1 MDESVSP
8 GESHLVH
15 EKAQQFILD
24 LIKGPGFRA
33 GDRIPSERE
42 LSEMTGISRMT
53 VRKAVG
59 HLVERG
65 VLERRGTAGTFLPA
79 AVINRPVSEGMFS
92 HGISEIVRQCGGEP
106 GSRLLVFERH
116 AADARVADR
125 LGIRPGDPVIVMR
138 RLRTVNGQPFCIETT
153 HMADARVP
161 RLVADDLLGQ
171 RSFYELLEQRY
182 GIRMHGGE
190 GIIGVTSASP
200 QDANLLEL
208 GRDTTVLLFQA
219 VSLDVD
225 NRPMEYLHSVN
236 HPRMVVF
243 RSTRGQDRDL
253 IGN

>member
-1 MDESVSP
+1 MDESVGA
-8 GESHLVH
+8 GEGPLVH

-24 LIKGPGFRA
+24 LIKGPGYRA

-42 LSEMTGISRMT
+42 LSDLTGISRMT
-53 VRKAVG
+53 VRKAIG
-59 HLVERG
+59 HLIDRG
-65 VLERRGTAGTFLPA
+65 VLERRGTAGTFLPT
-79 AVINRPVSEGMFS
+79 AVIRRPVSEGMFS

-125 LGIRPGDPVIVMR
+125 LGIRTGDPVIVMR

-161 RLVADDLLGQ
+161 GLVADDLLGQ
-171 RSFYELLEQRY
+171 RSFYELLEGRF

-190 GIIGVTSASP
+190 GVISVTAASP
-200 QDANLLEL
+200 QDASLLEL
-208 GRDTTVLLFQA
+208 GRDTSVLLFQA
-219 VSLDVD
+219 VSLDVN
-225 NRPMEYLHSVN
+225 NRPMEFLHSVN

-243 RSTRGQDRDL
+243 QHPMRRGP
-253 IGN
+253 GS

>member
-1 MDESVSP
+1 MTESPQAGNGV
-8 GESHLVH
+8 LVH

-24 LIKGPGFRA
+24 LVKGPGYRA

-53 VRKAVG
+53 VRKAIG
-59 HLVERG
+59 QLVERG
-65 VLERRGTAGTFLPA
+65 VLARRGTAGTFLPS
-79 AVINRPVSEGMFS
+79 AVIRRPVSEGMFA

-116 AADARVADR
+116 AADPRVAGR
-125 LGIRPGDPVIVMR
+125 LEIRPGDPVIVMR
-138 RLRTVNGQPFCIETT
+138 RLRSVNGVPFCIETT

-161 RLVADDLLGQ
+161 GLVADDLLGQ
-171 RSFYELLEQRY
+171 GSFYEVLERRY

-190 GIIGVTSASP
+190 GVISVASASP
-200 QDANLLEL
+200 QEAGLLEL
-208 GRDTTVLLFQA
+208 GRDTSVLLFQA

-225 NRPMEYLHSVN
+225 RRPMEFLNSVN

-243 RSTRGQDRDL
+243 RSA
-253 IGN
+253 